1 MVRPHFSGISRLL
14 VAVSLVLLTASCESN
29 KERLADYVEPD
40 NPEVEKFKIKPLEG
54 YRVARYSD
62 LFSSVVSVPLETTNE
77 SLVGEITKLE
87 ILGNGDFLIFDRIK
101 SAILLFAP
109 NGKFIRRIG
118 RQGSGPEEYTSLDD
132 VCYDSY
138 NNQIILLD
146 NSKGC
151 FMRYSVD
158 GQMVS
163 QTKTGM
169 FIGSFAVLDKDN
181 LVVYLDYHDS
191 SSNPADW
198 YNFKVIDKA
207 GKVKAKFLK
216 YDKRTSFL
224 HSCDNVFCSLDGKIY
239 SKQEFSSSVFSV
251 SLDKFYPK
259 YYFDFGKNQ
268 IPTKWITEDFDNIAD
283 KIRKSN
289 GKTYLSKVFF
299 VKGKMMMN
307 LVHNHVY
314 YLYSLNQNDCKSDVY
329 ASDMINDMGLGSSI
343 MISNVK
349 GNKCYFAIDASRFYD
364 MKTDIVKYK
373 AGDNI
378 TKKDEGKITA
388 ALKKLG
394 NKDPS
399 TRLFLEEY
407 MKSDIILTQRDIDMV
422 NSIKEGDNPI
432 IQVCT
437 LK

>member
-1 MVRPHFSGISRLL
+1 MAIR
-14 VAVSLVLLTASCESN
+14 E
-29 KERLADYVEPD
+29 
-40 NPEVEKFKIKPLEG
+40 
-54 YRVARYSD
+54 YRYAY
-62 LFSSVVSVPLETTNE
+62 
-77 SLVGEITKLE
+77 
-87 ILGNGDFLIFDRIK
+87 
-101 SAILLFAP
+101 
-109 NGKFIRRIG
+109 
-118 RQGSGPEEYTSLDD
+118 
-132 VCYDSY
+132 
-138 NNQIILLD
+138 
-146 NSKGC
+146 
-151 FMRYSVD
+151 
-158 GQMVS
+158 
-163 QTKTGM
+163 
-169 FIGSFAVLDKDN
+169 
-181 LVVYLDYHDS
+181 
-191 SSNPADW
+191 
-198 YNFKVIDKA
+198 